1 MEVEESNNGGEEGK
15 KRLGPGSDEQL
26 AYPIKDAF

>member
-1 MEVEESNNGGEEGK
+1 MEVRRGATKERQ
-15 KRLGPGSDEQL
+15 KRGRQGSDEQL